1 MRKAFFAMADLRQI
15 ECDDQLPTYQALL
28 AA

>member
-1 MRKAFFAMADLRQI
+1 MRKAFFAVADWRQV
-15 ECDDQLPTYQALL
+15 ECDDQLPTYQAQL